1 MRKSK
6 TIKIDDKEITVK
18 ELDWKDIIGIFNAI
32 GPGGIVELAG
42 HIRTFLPKLTQELS
56 LEDLEKMAPSETMQI
71 IDAVKEV
78 NSNFLL
84 IARFFSL
91 DKIIKDLKEAI
102 LKDFSDL
109 LADSLN
115 TDTPTLSNTDTP
127 FLKSPLKNAQDQK
140 PNAL

>member
-18 ELDWKDIIGIFNAI
+18 ELDWKDIIGIFNAT
-32 GPGGIVELAG
+32 GPGGVVELAG
-42 HIRTFLPKLTQELS
+42 HIRTFLPKLTPDLS

-91 DKIIKDLKEAI
+91 DKIVKDLKEAI
-102 LKDFSDL
+102 LKDFSEL

-115 TDTPTLSNTDTP
+115 TDIEMPSNTDTLS
-127 FLKSPLKNAQDQK
+127 LKSLLKNAQNQEA
-140 PNAL
+140 NAL